1 MGFGESLM
9 SKRSDYDHDKR
20 ELFVVI
26 CDIYSVTVNQVMM
39 ANAND
44 EFNLYI
50 ANRNPWF
57 SNNPLLKKS

>member
-1 MGFGESLM
+1 M
-9 SKRSDYDHDKR
+9 SKRSDYVHDKR

-39 ANAND
+39 ATAND

-50 ANRNPWF
+50 ANRSPWF